1 MAIIAAVNARP
12 KPIVVDVDNNKF
24 SVKLPKTKKIIIRIN
39 NLNSF
44 FLNISI
50 SSKMEQINRVK
61 ESNNDSI
68 ERLKFI

>member
-1 MAIIAAVNARP
+1 MARMAADNARP
-12 KPIVVDVDNNKF
+12 KPIGVEEDNNKF
-24 SVKLPKTKKIIIRIN
+24 SAKLPKTKKIIIRIN

-50 SSKMEQINRVK
+50 NSKMEQINRVK